1 MSKIKALV
9 TITYAYVVD
18 VPDVLV
24 DSTIKG
30 EGKEAAVGYV
40 QRVAQQR
47 HEANCRWSDDSW
59 DTMQMEW
66 DMSGVVNGGDE

>member
-9 TITYAYVVD
+9 TVTYEYVVD

-30 EGKEAAVGYV
+30 EEKEAAVGYV
-40 QRVAQQR
+40 QRVTQQR
-47 HEANCRWSDDSW
+47 HKANCRYSDNSW

-66 DMSGVVNGGDE
+66 DCGGGE

>member
-30 EGKEAAVGYV
+30 EEKEAAVGYV
-40 QRVAQQR
+40 QHVAQQR
-47 HEANCRWSDDSW
+47 HEANCRYSNDSW

-66 DMSGVVNGGDE
+66 DCGGDE